1 MSDLLDN
8 AGTLILIII
17 FIIIQIRIIKGDN

>member
-1 MSDLLDN
+1 MDSLLDN
-8 AGTLILIII
+8 AITLVLMVL